1 MENSNQTLK
10 GKVAIVTGASKN
22 LGAETATYLGSSGT
36 NVIVHHFSD
45 GSKSE
50 ALQIVEKIKASGNNA
65 KLVQADLRQ
74 VSEIKRL
81 FDEAESTFGK
91 VDILVNTAGTM
102 LKKPAA
108 EVLEDEYDQMFN
120 IHTKSAFFLLSEAA
134 KRVNDGGRI
143 VNISTTLTSVTTGLY
158 SVYAGAK
165 AASEQFVKMIA
176 KEIGS
181 RGVTVNSIAPGPLNT
196 SFFYPVEN
204 EHSIDYLKHMSVQ
217 NRLGEISDVLP
228 MVKFLTSPEA
238 GWVTAQSIR
247 VNGGM
252 F

>member
-1 MENSNQTLK
+1 MENLNQTLK

-22 LGAETATYLGSSGT
+22 LGAETAIYLGSIGA

-45 GSKSE
+45 NSKQDT
-50 ALQIVEKIKASGNNA
+50 LQIVEKIKASGSKA
-65 KLVQADLRQ
+65 KLVQADLRK

-81 FDEAESTFGK
+81 FDEAENTFGK
-91 VDILVNTAGTM
+91 ADILVNTAGTM

-108 EVLEDEYDQMFN
+108 EVLEEEYDQMFN
-120 IHTKSAFFLLSEAA
+120 IHTKTAFFLLSEAA
-134 KRVNDGGRI
+134 KRINDGGRI

-181 RGVTVNSIAPGPLNT
+181 RGITVNSIAPGPLNT

>member
-1 MENSNQTLK
+1 METLNQTLK

-22 LGAETATYLGSSGT
+22 LGAETATYLGSVGA
-36 NVIVHHFSD
+36 NVIVHHFSE
-45 GSKSE
+45 SSREE
-50 ALQIVEKIKASGNNA
+50 AEQIVDTIKTSGNDA
-65 KLVQADLRQ
+65 KVVQADLRN

-81 FDEAESTFGK
+81 FDEVESTFGK
-91 VDILVNTAGTM
+91 IDILVNTAGTM

-108 EVLEDEYDQMFN
+108 EVTEDEYDQMFN

-134 KRVNDGGRI
+134 KRVKDGGRI

-181 RGVTVNSIAPGPLNT
+181 RGITANSIAPGPLNT

-204 EHSIDYLKHMSVQ
+204 EHSIDYLKHLSVQ
-217 NRLGEISDVLP
+217 NRLGEISDILP
-228 MVKFLTSPEA
+228 MIKFLTSPEA

>member
-1 MENSNQTLK
+1 MENSNQTLT
-10 GKVAIVTGASKN
+10 GKVAIVTGASNN
-22 LGAETATYLGSSGT
+22 LGAESAAYLGEVGAR
-36 NVIVHHFSD
+36 VIVHHFSD
-45 GSKSE
+45 SSKEE
-50 ALQIVEKIKASGNNA
+50 ALQVVERIKASGSQA
-65 KLVQADLRQ
+65 KLVQADLRK

-81 FDEAESTFGK
+81 FDEAENAFGK
-91 VDILVNTAGTM
+91 VDILVNTTGTM

-108 EVLEDEYDQMFN
+108 DVSEKEFDQMFS

-134 KRVNDGGRI
+134 RRINDDGRI
-143 VNISTTLTSVTTGLY
+143 VNISTTLTAVTTGFY

-165 AASEQFVKMIA
+165 AASEQFAKMIA

-181 RGVTVNSIAPGPLNT
+181 RGITVNSIAPGPLNT
-196 SFFYPVEN
+196 SFFHPVEN
-204 EHSIDYLKHMSVQ
+204 EHSIEYLKHMSVQ
-217 NRLGEISDVLP
+217 NRLGEISDVIP

-238 GWVTAQSIR
+238 GWVTAQTLR

>member
-1 MENSNQTLK
+1 METLNQTLK

-22 LGAETATYLGSSGT
+22 LGAETATYLGNAGA

-45 GSKSE
+45 NSKTE
-50 ALQIVEKIKASGNNA
+50 AANIVEKINAFGSNA
-65 KLVQADLRQ
+65 KLVQADLRN
-74 VSEIKRL
+74 VTEIKRL
-81 FDEAESTFGK
+81 FDEAENTFGK

-108 EVLEDEYDQMFN
+108 EVQEKEYDQMFN
-120 IHTKSAFFLLSEAA
+120 IHTKTAFFLLSEAA

-143 VNISTTLTSVTTGLY
+143 VNISTTLTSVTTGFY

-176 KEIGS
+176 KEVGS
-181 RGVTVNSIAPGPLNT
+181 RGITVNSVAPGPLNT

-217 NRLGEISDVLP
+217 NRLGEVSDVLP
-228 MVKFLTSPEA
+228 VIQFLTSPES

>member
-1 MENSNQTLK
+1 MENSNQILK

-22 LGAETATYLGSSGT
+22 LGAETATYLGSAGA
-36 NVIVHHFSD
+36 NVIVHYFSD

-134 KRVNDGGRI
+134 KRVKDGGRI

>member
-1 MENSNQTLK
+1 MENLNQTLK

-22 LGAETATYLGSSGT
+22 LGAETAAYLGSVGA

-45 GSKSE
+45 SSKKE
-50 ALQIVEKIKASGNNA
+50 ALAIVEKIKAWGNDA
-65 KLVQADLRQ
+65 KLVQADLRK

-81 FDEAESTFGK
+81 FDEAESVFGK

-120 IHTKSAFFLLSEAA
+120 IHTKTAFFLLSEAS
-134 KRVNDGGRI
+134 KRIKDGGRI

-204 EHSIDYLKHMSVQ
+204 EHSIEYLKHMSVQ

-228 MVKFLTSPEA
+228 MVKFLTSPDA

>member
-1 MENSNQTLK
+1 MKKSNQTLS

-22 LGAETATYLGSSGT
+22 LGAETATYLGSEGV

-45 GSKSE
+45 SSKEE
-50 ALQIVEKIKASGNNA
+50 ALQVVKKINAMGSNA
-65 KLVQADLRQ
+65 KLVQADLRK

-81 FDEAESTFGK
+81 FDEADNTFGK

-102 LKKPAA
+102 LKKPAT

-134 KRVNDGGRI
+134 KRIKDGGRI
-143 VNISTTLTSVTTGLY
+143 VTISTTLTSVTTGLY

-181 RGVTVNSIAPGPLNT
+181 RGITVNSIAPGPLST

>member
-1 MENSNQTLK
+1 MENLNQTLK

-22 LGAETATYLGSSGT
+22 LGAETATYLGNAGA
-36 NVIVHHFSD
+36 NVIVHHFSNS
-45 GSKSE
+45 SKEE
-50 ALQIVEKIKASGNNA
+50 ASNIVESIKSYGSDA
-65 KLVQADLRQ
+65 KLVQADLRE

-81 FDEAESTFGK
+81 FNEAENTFGK

-108 EVLEDEYDQMFN
+108 EVQEEEYDQMFS
-120 IHTKSAFFLLSEAA
+120 IHTKTAFFLISEAA

-181 RGVTVNSIAPGPLNT
+181 RGITVNSIAPGPLNT

-204 EHSIDYLKHMSVQ
+204 DHSIDFLKHMSVQ

-228 MVKFLTSPEA
+228 AIKFLTSPEA

>member
-1 MENSNQTLK
+1 METLNQTLE

-22 LGAETATYLGSSGT
+22 LGAETASYLGSVGAD
-36 NVIVHHFSD
+36 VIVHYFSD
-45 GSKSE
+45 SSKADAE
-50 ALQIVEKIKASGNNA
+50 QVAEKITSFGNRA
-65 KLVQADLRQ
+65 ELVQADLRKI
-74 VSEIKRL
+74 SEIKRL
-81 FDEAESTFGK
+81 FDVTENTFGK

-108 EVLEDEYDQMFN
+108 EVTEEEYDQMFN

-134 KRVNDGGRI
+134 KRVKDGGRI
-143 VNISTTLTSVTTGLY
+143 VNISTTLTSVTTGFY

-165 AASEQFVKMIA
+165 AASEQFVKMVA

-181 RGVTVNSIAPGPLNT
+181 RGITVNSIAPGPLNT

-204 EHSIDYLKHMSVQ
+204 DHSIDFLKHMSVQ
-217 NRLGEISDVLP
+217 NRLGELSDVLP
-228 MVKFLTSPEA
+228 AIQFLTSPEA

>member
-1 MENSNQTLK
+1 MENLSQALK

-22 LGAETATYLGSSGT
+22 LGAETSIYLGSVGA

-45 GSKSE
+45 NSKE
-50 ALQIVEKIKASGNNA
+50 DALQVVEKIKASGSNA
-65 KLVQADLRQ
+65 KLVQADLRK

-81 FDEAESTFGK
+81 FDEAESTFGG
-91 VDILVNTAGTM
+91 VDILVNTTGTM

-108 EVLEDEYDQMFN
+108 DVLEEEYDQMFN
-120 IHTKSAFFLLSEAA
+120 IHTKTAFFLLSEAS
-134 KRVNDGGRI
+134 KRLKDGGRI

-181 RGVTVNSIAPGPLNT
+181 RGITVNSIAPGPLNT

-204 EHSIDYLKHMSVQ
+204 DHSIDYLKHMSVQ
-217 NRLGEISDVLP
+217 NRLGEVSDVLP
-228 MVKFLTSPEA
+228 MIKFLTSPEA
-238 GWVTAQSIR
+238 GWVTAQTIR

>member
-1 MENSNQTLK
+1 MENLNQTLK

-22 LGAETATYLGSSGT
+22 LGAETATYLGSVGA

-45 GSKSE
+45 NSNQDALQVVERIEAAGSK
-50 ALQIVEKIKASGNNA
+50 A
-65 KLVQADLRQ
+65 KLVQADLRN
-74 VSEIKRL
+74 VSEIKHL
-81 FDEAESTFGK
+81 FDEAENTFGK

-108 EVLEDEYDQMFN
+108 EVLEEEYDQMFN
-120 IHTKSAFFLLSEAA
+120 IHTKTAFFLLSEAA
-134 KRVNDGGRI
+134 KRVQDGGRI

-176 KEIGS
+176 KEIGL
-181 RGVTVNSIAPGPLNT
+181 RGITLNSIAPGPLNT

>member
-1 MENSNQTLK
+1 MENSTQTLK

-22 LGAETATYLGSSGT
+22 LGAETATYLGNAGA

-45 GSKSE
+45 NSRNE
-50 ALQIVEKIKASGNNA
+50 AQNIVESIQSSGSDA
-65 KLVQADLRQ
+65 KLVQGDLRQ

-81 FDEAESTFGK
+81 FDEAENTFGK

-108 EVLEDEYDQMFN
+108 EVEEEEYDQMFS
-120 IHTKSAFFLLSEAA
+120 IHTKTAFFLLSEAA
-134 KRVNDGGRI
+134 KRVKDGGRI

-165 AASEQFVKMIA
+165 AASEQFVKMVA

-204 EHSIDYLKHMSVQ
+204 DHSIDFLKHMSVQ

-228 MVKFLTSPEA
+228 AIKFLTSPEA
-238 GWVTAQSIR
+238 GWVTAQNIR

>member
-1 MENSNQTLK
+1 METLNQTLK
-10 GKVAIVTGASKN
+10 GKVAIVTGGSKN
-22 LGAETATYLGSSGT
+22 LGAETAMYLGRNGA
-36 NVIVHHFSD
+36 NVIVHYFSD
-45 GSKSE
+45 GSAE
-50 ALQIVEKIKASGNNA
+50 DALKVEEKIKASGNNA
-65 KLVQADLRQ
+65 KTVQADLRK

-81 FDEAESTFGK
+81 FTVAEDSFGK
-91 VDILVNTAGTM
+91 VDIIVNTAGTM

-108 EVLEDEYDQMFN
+108 EVSEEEFDQMFN
-120 IHTKSAFFLLSEAA
+120 IHTKSSFFLLSEAS
-134 KRVNDGGRI
+134 KRVNDSGRI

-176 KEIGS
+176 KEVGS
-181 RGVTVNSIAPGPLNT
+181 RNITINSIAPGPLNT

-217 NRLGEISDVLP
+217 NRLGELSDILP
-228 MVKFLTSPEA
+228 VIQFLTSPEA

>member
-1 MENSNQTLK
+1 MENISQALK

-22 LGAETATYLGSSGT
+22 LGAETSIYLGSVGA

-45 GSKSE
+45 NSKE
-50 ALQIVEKIKASGNNA
+50 DALQVVEKIKASGSNA
-65 KLVQADLRQ
+65 KLVQADLRK

-81 FDEAESTFGK
+81 FDEAESAFGG
-91 VDILVNTAGTM
+91 VDILVNTTGTM

-108 EVLEDEYDQMFN
+108 DVLEEEYDQMFN
-120 IHTKSAFFLLSEAA
+120 IHTKTAFFLLSEASNRL
-134 KRVNDGGRI
+134 KDGGRI

-181 RGVTVNSIAPGPLNT
+181 RGITVNSIAPGPLNT

-204 EHSIDYLKHMSVQ
+204 DHSIDYLKHMSVQ
-217 NRLGEISDVLP
+217 NRLGEVSDVLP
-228 MVKFLTSPEA
+228 MIKFLTSPEA
-238 GWVTAQSIR
+238 GWVTAQTIR

>member
-1 MENSNQTLK
+1 METLNQTLK

-22 LGAETATYLGSSGT
+22 LGAETAYYLGNVGA
-36 NVIVHHFSD
+36 NVIVHYFSD
-45 GSKSE
+45 NSKEE
-50 ALQIVEKIKASGNNA
+50 ASQVVGKIKSSGSDA
-65 KLVQADLRQ
+65 KLVQADLRR

-81 FDEAESTFGK
+81 FDETENTFGK
-91 VDILVNTAGTM
+91 VDIVVNTAGTM
-102 LKKPAA
+102 LKKPAS
-108 EVLEDEYDQMFN
+108 EVTEEEYDQMFN
-120 IHTKSAFFLLSEAA
+120 IHAKSAFFVLGEAA
-134 KRVNDGGRI
+134 KRVKDGGRI
-143 VNISTTLTSVTTGLY
+143 VNISTTLTSVTTGFY

-165 AASEQFVKMIA
+165 AASEQFVKMVA

-181 RGVTVNSIAPGPLNT
+181 RGITVNSIAPGPLNT

-204 EHSIDYLKHMSVQ
+204 EHSVDFLKHMSVQ

-228 MVKFLTSPEA
+228 AIQFLTSPEA

>member
-1 MENSNQTLK
+1 MKTLNQTLE

-22 LGAETATYLGSSGT
+22 LGAEAASYLGSAGA
-36 NVIVHHFSD
+36 NVVVHYFSD
-45 GSKSE
+45 NSKEE
-50 ALQIVEKIKASGNNA
+50 ALQVVENIKSFGQEA
-65 KLVQADLRQ
+65 VVFQADLRK

-81 FDEAESTFGK
+81 FDKAENSFGK

-108 EVLEDEYDQMFN
+108 QVTEKEYDQMFN

-134 KRVNDGGRI
+134 KRVQDGGRI
-143 VNISTTLTSVTTGLY
+143 VNISTTLTSVTTGFY

-204 EHSIDYLKHMSVQ
+204 DHSIDFLKHMSVQ